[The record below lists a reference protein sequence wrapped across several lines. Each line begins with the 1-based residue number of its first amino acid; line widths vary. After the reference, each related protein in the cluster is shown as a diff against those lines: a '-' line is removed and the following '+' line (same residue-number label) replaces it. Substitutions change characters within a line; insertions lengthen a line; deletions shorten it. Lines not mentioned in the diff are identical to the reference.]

1 MLFPNKLI
9 TYNESVISK
18 IPMILE
24 IIERGPIGIK
34 DLYHRVAPKLTGV
47 NEYMDVL
54 DCLYALGAI
63 DLDTDRGV
71 LVYVN
76 RNTV

>member
-54 DCLYALGAI
+54 DCLYALNKFEF
-63 DLDTDRGV
+63 DEEQGV
-71 LVYVN
+71 ILYV
-76 RNTV
+76 

>member
-1 MLFPNKLI
+1 MKILFPNKLI

-54 DCLYALGAI
+54 DCLYALNKSNSMKN
-63 DLDTDRGV
+63 RG
-71 LVYVN
+71 
-76 RNTV
+76 